1 MLTAHVMVSWVELFA
16 TKLVMVGAA
25 GPVVVEGLNQCNI
38 NNRGSLKDMVVE
50 VMLVGLLTRPTA
62 LVSLTWM
69 V

>member
-1 MLTAHVMVSWVELFA
+1 MLTAHVMVSWVELSA
-16 TKLVMVGAA
+16 IKLVMVGAA
-25 GPVVVEGLNQCNI
+25 GPVVVEGLNQYNI

-50 VMLVGLLTRPTA
+50 VMSVGLLTRPTA